1 MKFLEML
8 RAGMRKASEPDT
20 PKSEPVP
27 MRRSA
32 VISED
37 GLYRY
42 CLGRQWD
49 LAKPGIVWIMLNP
62 STADAETDDNTIR
75 RCVAFSTKWGFGT
88 LNVVNLFAYRATD
101 PKDLL
106 RAHMR
111 GIDIVGRQNLQAIG
125 ENVAVAA
132 LIVAAWGTPPIARG
146 AAIQVYNGL
155 LKRMPQPLV
164 CLGITKNGSPRHP
177 LYVPDNCRVLK
188 WGMK

>member
-1 MKFLEML
+1 MGLLEKIRI
-8 RAGMRKASEPDT
+8 RAGQRPEP
-20 PKSEPVP
+20 PKSEPVEL
-27 MRRSA
+27 RRSA

-49 LAKPGIVWIMLNP
+49 TAKPGVVWLMLNP
-62 STADAETDDNTIR
+62 STADGETDDPTIR
-75 RCVAFSTKWGFGT
+75 RCVAFSRKWGFGT

-101 PKDLL
+101 P
-106 RAHMR
+106 AHLMQAYMH
-111 GIDIVGRQNLQAIG
+111 GTDIVGPQNLQALG
-125 ENVAVAA
+125 ENVAASA
-132 LIVAAWGTPPIARG
+132 LVVAAWGTAPIARG